1 MVYSPA
7 QNIPMTLFPCKPKEF
22 AVKSKTGNSIID
34 NTLEK
39 YRDDFM
45 NGKLSPEQEA
55 GYIALLTGP
64 PKQKNMTA
72 GLIVAALP
80 QLLHLTILGIK
91 WLKNRKNQDVEVE
104 LIKAEVIEN
113 IKREQAE
120 MRKMFKQN
128 QK

>member
-1 MVYSPA
+1 M
-7 QNIPMTLFPCKPKEF
+7 
-22 AVKSKTGNSIID
+22 KSKTGNSIID

-91 WLKNRKNQDVEVE
+91 WLKNRKNQDVEEVE